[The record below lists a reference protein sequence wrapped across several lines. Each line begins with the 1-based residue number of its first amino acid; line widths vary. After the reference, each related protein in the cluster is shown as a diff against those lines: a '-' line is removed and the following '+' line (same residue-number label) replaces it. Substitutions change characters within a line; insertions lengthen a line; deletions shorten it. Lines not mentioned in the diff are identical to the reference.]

1 MGSTPPDAHIEG
13 DGPIVFFDGVCGL
26 CNRFVDWVIAR
37 DRHARYRFAPLQ
49 GETAAAMGVTPKAA
63 DPALWSI
70 VFVDGSGARER
81 SDAVLTIATGLGGI
95 YRTAAVLRWV
105 PRPVRDWL
113 YDRIARRRYR
123 FFGKRDAC
131 RMPTPEERDRFL
143 P

>member
-1 MGSTPPDAHIEG
+1 MGGGPAEDRTQGE
-13 DGPIVFFDGVCGL
+13 GPIVFFDGVCGL

-37 DRHARYRFAPLQ
+37 DRHGRYRFAPLQ
-49 GETAAAMGVTPKAA
+49 GDTARAMGMEPQAA

-70 VFVDGSGARER
+70 VLVDGAGARER
-81 SDAVLTIATGLGGI
+81 SDAVLTIAMGLGGV
-95 YRTAAVLRWV
+95 YRLAGALRRI
-105 PRPVRDWL
+105 PRPLRDWV

-131 RMPTPEERDRFL
+131 RVPTEQERHRFL